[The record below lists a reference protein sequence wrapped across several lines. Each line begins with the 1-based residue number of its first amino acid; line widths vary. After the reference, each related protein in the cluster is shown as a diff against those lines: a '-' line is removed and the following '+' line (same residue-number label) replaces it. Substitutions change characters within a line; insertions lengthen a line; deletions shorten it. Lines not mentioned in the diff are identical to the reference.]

1 MSDIGVKNLGKMW
14 GSSFECRTNFHR
26 KNAKKRPKAFNFLI
40 QILKNRCVNNA
51 TAAPLMMES
60 KTTLAVV
67 TCTSFM
73 ANSL

>member
-1 MSDIGVKNLGKMW
+1 MGFQILNVGQIFMEKSQK
-14 GSSFECRTNFHR
+14 
-26 KNAKKRPKAFNFLI
+26 KKRPKAFNSLI
-40 QILKNRCVNNA
+40 LILKSRCVINA